1 VVKGSRLITFHG
13 EGPDIGRLTHELAGK
28 PGVETVA
35 PFGAAAHVSGTDR
48 RALEAAIA
56 PWRNPPWRW
65 SEVEPTL
72 EDVFIQLM
80 GQAQDN
86 YA

>member
-1 VVKGSRLITFHG
+1 
-13 EGPDIGRLTHELAGK
+13 
-28 PGVETVA
+28 
-35 PFGAAAHVSGTDR
+35 VSGTDR

-56 PWRNPPWRW
+56 PWRKAPYRW

-80 GQAQDN
+80 GQAEDN
-86 YA
+86 FA